1 VFYLLLHPHLSSCY
15 NYYNHLKRFLQNS
28 LIYFFYNKYLSKLNP
43 PFVEVFYI
51 ELSFFQN
58 FQFQLQLNIF
68 EYERLLVKIII
79 HTHYLL
85 HLFLLYL
92 FLGNNFLYFVAYYNE
107 VPTLYLV
114 CLFPYQMHL

>member
-1 VFYLLLHPHLSSCY
+1 MFYLLLHPHLSSCY
-15 NYYNHLKRFLQNS
+15 NYYNLLRMFLQNS

-51 ELSFFQN
+51 VLFFYQD